1 MNIINVSG
9 PGTLS
14 GWVYGGGLVEALVDQ
29 LKVAIFSTFPQR
41 HNQNQ
46 KVALFPRCRQVRYCS
61 REHQR
66 EDWAE
71 HKSRCRWCIFY
82 QCFDNY
88 FISDNYNDINDNI
101 MIVETGQSASLGA
114 SILSM
119 NDYLC
124 KTNLSFA

>member
-1 MNIINVSG
+1 M
-9 PGTLS
+9 
-14 GWVYGGGLVEALVDQ
+14 GGGVVEALVDP

-71 HKSRCRWCIFY
+71 HKSRCRWCFFH
-82 QCFDNY
+82 QFFKDR
-88 FISDNYNDINDNI
+88 FMSDNYNDIKGNTMKD
-101 MIVETGQSASLGA
+101 EKGKKTGQSKSLGA
-114 SILSM
+114 SVLSM
-119 NDYLC
+119 NDYL
-124 KTNLSFA
+124 FRVA